1 MASFKTKTKKKISC
15 DNRITLEA
23 KHNEIIDKLSNDN
36 ELSKYYNEQIKN
48 LEKEK
53 VKLEKSDRFTNI
65 DRIIEIQ
72 DEIIYMK
79 EQLNNLNNKEIDY
92 FLDNGQLLFNY
103 YEKKEKVASGE
114 DKIINNIK
122 TRENDDNKKSV
133 INYFSTLTENKT
145 EDTNIQSK
153 EDIVND
159 YFFNTDENF
168 IKKIKGD
175 SVEFCSKCNIEKI
188 LYLSEGK
195 VICKSCGDESEI
207 LIDSDKPSYK
217 DPPREVTY
225 FSYKRINHFNECLAQ
240 FQAKETT
247 DIPQEVYDKII
258 LELKKERIKDMTKL
272 TPAKI
277 RQILKKLKKNKYYE
291 HVPHIINKLNG
302 VSPPVMSRDTE
313 ETLRRM
319 FKEIQIPFH
328 KFCPK
333 DRKNFLSY
341 SYVLR
346 KFVELLELDEFIE
359 CFVLLK
365 NREKL
370 NEQDKIWKDICHYL
384 NWEFIPSV

>member
-1 MASFKTKTKKKISC
+1 MASFKTKTKKKVSY

-23 KHNEIIDKLSNDN
+23 KHNEIIDKLTSNSD
-36 ELSKYYNEQIKN
+36 LTDYYNTEINSCENEIKE
-48 LEKEK
+48 LEKNRIE
-53 VKLEKSDRFTNI
+53 NI
-65 DRIIEIQ
+65 DEIIDLQDRIIEI
-72 DEIIYMK
+72 K
-79 EQLNNLNNKEIDY
+79 EQLKNIDNQEIDY
-92 FLDNGQLLFNY
+92 YLDNGKLLFDY
-103 YEKKEKVASGE
+103 YETKEKVATGQ
-114 DKIINNIK
+114 DKIVNNIK
-122 TRENDDNKKSV
+122 SKAVGDNKKSV
-133 INYFSTLTENKT
+133 INYFSATSPKVETT
-145 EDTNIQSK
+145 IHSK
-153 EDIVND
+153 DDIVND

-168 IKKIKGD
+168 IKKTKGESID
-175 SVEFCSKCNIEKI
+175 ICTKCNIEKI

-195 VICKSCGDESEI
+195 VICKNCGDETEI

-272 TPAKI
+272 TSAKI

-302 VSPPVMSRDTE
+302 ISPPVMSRETE

-319 FKEIQIPFH
+319 FKEIQVPFH

-341 SYVLR
+341 NYVLR

-370 NEQDKIWKDICHYL
+370 NEQDKIWKDICNYL
-384 NWEFIPSV
+384 HWEFIPSV

>member
-1 MASFKTKTKKKISC
+1 
-15 DNRITLEA
+15 
-23 KHNEIIDKLSNDN
+23 LSNDN
-36 ELSKYYNEQIKN
+36 EQYNVFIQKINENESKIKDLYENRIENMDQIVN
-48 LEKEK
+48 LK
-53 VKLEKSDRFTNI
+53 
-65 DRIIEIQ
+65 
-72 DEIIYMK
+72 DEIIELK
-79 EQLNNLNNKEIDY
+79 EQINNLDNQEIDY
-92 FLDNGQLLFNY
+92 YLDNGKLLFDY
-103 YEKKEKVASGE
+103 YEKKEKVAVGE
-114 DKIINNIK
+114 NKMVNNIK
-122 TRENDDNKKSV
+122 TKKLEDNKKSV
-133 INYFSTLTENKT
+133 INYFSTTT
-145 EDTNIQSK
+145 TNETNTQSK
-153 EDIVND
+153 DDIVND

-168 IKKIKGD
+168 IKKTQGD
-175 SVEFCSKCNIEKI
+175 TIDFCQKCNIEKI

-195 VICKSCGDESEI
+195 VICKNCGDETEI

-272 TPAKI
+272 TPIKI

-302 VSPPVMSRDTE
+302 ISPPVMSRETE

-319 FKEIQIPFH
+319 FKEIQVPFH

-384 NWEFIPSV
+384 NWEYIPSV